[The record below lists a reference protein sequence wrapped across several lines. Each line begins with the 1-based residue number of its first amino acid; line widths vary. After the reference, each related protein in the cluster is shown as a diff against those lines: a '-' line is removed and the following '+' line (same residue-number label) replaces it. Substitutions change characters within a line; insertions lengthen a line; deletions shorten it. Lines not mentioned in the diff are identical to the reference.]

1 MIRSKKPIFA
11 IAEGKVIG
19 FAFTQLALF
28 DKVFATSNASFRA
41 PLVLLAQ
48 GQEMCSSYTFP
59 KIFGKA
65 VGEDLIM
72 KGLTVDSTFLD
83 KHGFLTA
90 VKDRAAA

>member
-1 MIRSKKPIFA
+1 MTEVMIKSKKPIFG

-28 DKVFATSNASFRA
+28 DKVFATQTAMFRA
-41 PLVLLAQ
+41 PLVVLAQ

-59 KIFGKA
+59 KIFGKL

-72 KGLTVDSTFLD
+72 KGTTVNAAFLD
-83 KHGFLTA
+83 KHGFL
-90 VKDRAAA
+90 